1 MIENIENGTTITL
14 KQPLQYRHLGKTYKA
29 GDWTYSMRAEVGL
42 LSSNIRIIGK
52 ACLGSNFIMVTTE
65 QKSG

>member
-1 MIENIENGTTITL
+1 MIENIENGVTITL
-14 KQPLQYRHLGKTYKA
+14 KQPLQYRHLGETYTA

-52 ACLGSNFIMVTTE
+52 ACVRAFNFCEVYY
-65 QKSG
+65 KN